1 MLILGAFATLGAGCE
16 WIPPKNPNLVGAWIK
31 TYYYGQALPSTPSI
45 RFEWP
50 SQSYGGNEK
59 ELHAATEI

>member
-31 TYYYGQALPSTPSI
+31 TYYYGQALPQHHP
-45 RFEWP
+45 
-50 SQSYGGNEK
+50 
-59 ELHAATEI
+59 